1 MSFLTTHRENRPS
14 SPETGALAVAQRG
27 AEDSMP
33 PTEPVLHVMTRVE
46 YHSMTTPHAID
57 PVITTMRMVAR
68 TVRLLFSRQD
78 PDRARALAMELAR
91 STSPCS
97 GIDDPVR
104 NWEPALQLDR
114 GLGRARRLQRLVNSP
129 VWQGEHGST
138 RSGTTST
145 DSAADY
151 LFATV
156 MNLTHQT
163 PLSDEAHLFR
173 LWYLAMR
180 AVNPPE
186 NATRLFG
193 ELRQLPAHQQL
204 AAGARMLAI
213 VGTDAPAKAPP
224 HPRLQPPHA
233 VALPLPTRQALDCR
247 LNDH

>member
-1 MSFLTTHRENRPS
+1 ML
-14 SPETGALAVAQRG
+14 
-27 AEDSMP
+27 
-33 PTEPVLHVMTRVE
+33 PTEPVLHVMTRDE
-46 YHSMTTPHAID
+46 YRSMTTPQAVD
-57 PVITTMRMVAR
+57 PLITTMRMVGR

-78 PDRARALAMELAR
+78 PERARALAMELAR

-97 GIDDPVR
+97 GLDDPVR

-129 VWQGEHGST
+129 VWQGDTS
-138 RSGTTST
+138 RNGTTST

-163 PLSDEAHLFR
+163 PLSDEALLFR

-180 AVNPPE
+180 AVDPPE

-193 ELRQLPAHQQL
+193 ELRQLPVHQQL
-204 AAGARMLAI
+204 AAGARMLSI
-213 VGTDAPAKAPP
+213 VGTGALTTTPSRPQQ
-224 HPRLQPPHA
+224 QPPHA

-247 LNDH
+247 LDDH